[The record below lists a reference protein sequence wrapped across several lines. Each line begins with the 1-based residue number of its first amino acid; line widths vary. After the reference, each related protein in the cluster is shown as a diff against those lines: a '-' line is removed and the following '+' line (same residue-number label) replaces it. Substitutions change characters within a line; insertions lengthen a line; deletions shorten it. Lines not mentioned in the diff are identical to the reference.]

1 VFVLMVA
8 AETKIGPVVL
18 TVSRSHGVHAG
29 DVVAA
34 VATYGAAVAL
44 TWRLLV
50 RWRAADRAL
59 QAAGRRSDVRV

>member
-50 RWRAADRAL
+50 RWREADRVL
-59 QAAGRRSDVRV
+59 RAAGRRSDVRV

>member
-1 VFVLMVA
+1 
-8 AETKIGPVVL
+8 VL

-50 RWRAADRAL
+50 RWREADRVL
-59 QAAGRRSDVRV
+59 RAAGRRSDVRV